1 MRNKTKAETRR
12 EFLKTAV
19 KGVTATAFTAALAPA
34 IVPTR
39 IAHAGVE
46 TINFAYILSDHHA
59 PLMVMAKN
67 WELFQEK
74 FNMYMKPLTEG
85 RFYDFYHDGSKMAH
99 IKIIPTKKGP
109 DVEKLVA
116 QGSVDIAI
124 SGTQAILMSVDKGIE
139 TELISPL
146 QTAGNVFVLK
156 KELPVNTW
164 AEFIS
169 DVKSK
174 RRQFKIGMPGPHTVA
189 AIIFRSALDYE
200 GVSYT
205 EDAADKNADILF
217 INMKGHGNLIA
228 ALTNDIAQGII
239 GAQPYPSVTIDRGI
253 GKQVL
258 NLQDAPPA
266 NRWLGHA
273 CCSLEATG
281 SFLKRHGQLADKLIE
296 LLAVSVMV
304 TNRDK
309 EIAAKSCA
317 AWLGVDQ
324 SVENVAMKSL
334 NYSTEPT
341 RQWKNSVYTY
351 VEIMDKMGMLTG
363 KLKGKRGT
371 EIDAVAFNFHDL
383 ERAKANLKGKGID
396 V

>member
-34 IVPTR
+34 IVPVR
-39 IAHAGVE
+39 NAHAGVD

-85 RFYDFYHDGSKMAH
+85 RFYDFYHDGTKVAH

-139 TELISPL
+139 TQVISPL
-146 QTAGNVFVLK
+146 QTAGNVFVLQ

-169 DVKSK
+169 DVKGK

-189 AIIFRSALDYE
+189 AIIFRSALDHE

-266 NRWLGHA
+266 NRWVGHA

-281 SFLKRHGQLADKLIE
+281 GFLKRHGQLADKLIE

-341 RQWKNSVYTY
+341 REWKNSVHTY
-351 VEIMDKMGMLTG
+351 VKIMNKMGMLTG
-363 KLKGKRGT
+363 KLKRKRGT
-371 EIDAVAFNFHDL
+371 EIDAVAFNFHNL
-383 ERAKANLKGKGID
+383 EKAKANLKGKGID